1 MASSD
6 ITVSGLSKIGN
17 ENAEYL
23 VSKIRTIPGFPKEG
37 ILFRDFMPVLAD
49 ARAFGLLLD
58 ALEAALPVAADEFDI
73 IAVWKPAD
81 SFLVLRWQRA
91 WARASSQCA
100 RLASFLRKPLAKA
113 MTLNMGRPPSKSRRI
128 SCMRDLVC
136 LSLMI

>member
-58 ALEAALPVAADEFDI
+58 ALEAALP
-73 IAVWKPAD
+73 KPAD

>member
-49 ARAFGLLLD
+49 VRAFGLLLD
-58 ALEAALPVAADEFDI
+58 ALEAALPE
-73 IAVWKPAD
+73 
-81 SFLVLRWQRA
+81 
-91 WARASSQCA
+91 
-100 RLASFLRKPLAKA
+100 
-113 MTLNMGRPPSKSRRI
+113 
-128 SCMRDLVC
+128 
-136 LSLMI
+136 

>member
-58 ALEAALPVAADEFDI
+58 ALEAALPVAADEFTRGPGWTDLWY
-73 IAVWKPAD
+73 AGC
-81 SFLVLRWQRA
+81 
-91 WARASSQCA
+91 RASGMA
-100 RLASFLRKPLAKA
+100 GWLRSGGITAE
-113 MTLNMGRPPSKSRRI
+113 SI
-128 SCMRDLVC
+128 
-136 LSLMI
+136 

>member
-73 IAVWKPAD
+73 IAGLKPAD
-81 SFLVLRWQRA
+81 SFWSCVGSAPGQGLHRSAQGWQ
-91 WARASSQCA
+91 ASSGN
-100 RLASFLRKPLAKA
+100 R
-113 MTLNMGRPPSKSRRI
+113 
-128 SCMRDLVC
+128 
-136 LSLMI
+136 

>member
-58 ALEAALPVAADEFDI
+58 ALEAALPVRFGSPRIPFWSCVGSAPGQGLHRSAQG
-73 IAVWKPAD
+73 
-81 SFLVLRWQRA
+81 WQ
-91 WARASSQCA
+91 ASSGN
-100 RLASFLRKPLAKA
+100 R
-113 MTLNMGRPPSKSRRI
+113 
-128 SCMRDLVC
+128 
-136 LSLMI
+136 